1 MVTLNKRLI
10 IYILLSIT
18 SFIID
23 QLTSDCE
30 VPSLKGY
37 LINFFHHF
45 GSNYLYFG
53 SILFGNYDTH
63 LLIIAATYA
72 GWALLGW
79 KCFLT
84 MYYNRGCNIP
94 IERPHEDIVYRLL
107 KIMPINAYNVIY
119 TLILYDLYNG
129 NILKLKI

>member
-23 QLTSDCE
+23 QMTTDCE
-30 VPSLKGY
+30 VLSLKAY

-53 SILFGNYDTH
+53 SIIFGNYDTH
-63 LLIIAATYA
+63 LLITGVTFL
-72 GWALLGW
+72 GWILFGW
-79 KCFLT
+79 KCLLT
-84 MYYNRGCNIP
+84 IYYNKGCNIP
-94 IERPHEDIVYRLL
+94 IERPHEDLVYRLL
-107 KIMPINAYNVIY
+107 KIIPIGFYNMIY
-119 TLILYDLYNG
+119 LLISYDLYNG
-129 NILKLKI
+129 NILTLKK